1 MTKQTTVP
9 LRKLFDDALSKQ
21 NHIVHSNHKKRKR
34 NKWNNKTGFFRLQKV
49 KCKNCKQGFTWIYRI
64 ISKDGD
70 HRISRTDLLRLRKDI
85 KDMGFEWFVVN
96 EEKAAKTAKEANHK
110 LSILR

>member
-1 MTKQTTVP
+1 MTERTTVQ

-21 NHIVHSNHKKRKR
+21 NYVVHPNHKKKKR
-34 NKWNNKTGFFRLQKV
+34 TKWNNQSGFFRVQKV
-49 KCKNCKQGFTWIYRI
+49 KCGDCKQGFTWVYRI
-64 ISKDGD
+64 MSEDGE

-96 EEKAAKTAKEANHK
+96 ETKAAKTAKEANHK
-110 LSILR
+110 LSTLR